1 MKFFKYILLIIIG
14 LTLSG
19 CTFFKTDNMEN
30 ISIITTIYPLE
41 YALNYL
47 YGNNSIVN
55 SIYPDDINTE
65 TYKLTEKQY
74 KDFSKKDL
82 FVYMG
87 LSNDSDIAVEL
98 INRNNDLKLIDSTY
112 GMEYKVDI
120 SELWLNPSNLLMIIQ
135 NIKNGL
141 DEYIQNTYLKLEID
155 NRYNELKMIL
165 SEADANFK
173 TTVENAK
180 KKTIY
185 TNSKSLSFLERY
197 GLKVIV
203 VNPQNE
209 LYEKNL
215 ALLNI
220 DIESNN
226 IKNFFVIEDSEID
239 ENIQKLV
246 DDKKISTLEF
256 RNIKNITD
264 EERNSKKDYINIMD
278 LNIEQL
284 KKEIY

>member
-180 KKTIY
+180 KKTTY

-220 DIESNN
+220 DIENNN